1 MDSCKW
7 MSDVGGNGGGDDK
20 DAQDYLSKL
29 AKSILSKDKSKA
41 RPVPPGGN
49 LSSPSVQLPPS
60 GSTAPTAPREV
71 LRDSR
76 ATPATMPGPVAPP
89 PGPRRS
95 DVSRE
100 WVRKVEFYDEN
111 GHFLPGTILVFE
123 DGAMGVYKESNPAKD
138 YDIVYQLMDTGRA
151 VPQGIPLYNYEVEAV
166 GRLSEMHLS
175 QLVTGNRWDR
185 DMIVFHLVKYKDIAY
200 IPKHIDGTSQASG
213 SGVHALPTLE
223 GRSSAQ
229 VARPSESFLR
239 TEGAVSVAQ
248 EVEKPRET
256 RGRRLTIDFG
266 PNRRWDAVYWG
277 KDELG
282 HVVAHHTHE
291 KWSLM
296 HLDLNRFKDSVV
308 WGEMV
313 AEDQLQKME
322 KDIVGRG

>member
-1 MDSCKW
+1 MESRKW
-7 MSDVGGNGGGDDK
+7 MSDVGGEGGGDDK

-29 AKSILSKDKSKA
+29 AKSILSKDRSKS
-41 RPVPPGGN
+41 RPAPPGGN
-49 LSSPSVQLPPS
+49 VSSPAVPLPPS
-60 GSTAPTAPREV
+60 GTTSSREV
-71 LRDSR
+71 QRDPR
-76 ATPATMPGPVAPP
+76 PTPATMPGAGHP

-95 DVSRE
+95 EVSRE

-123 DGAMGVYKESNPAKD
+123 DGSMGVYKETNPVKE

-166 GRLSEMHLS
+166 GRLSELHLS
-175 QLVTGNRWDR
+175 QLVGSNRWDR

-200 IPKHIDGTSQASG
+200 IPKLIDGTSQASG
-213 SGVHALPTLE
+213 SGVHALPSLE
-223 GRSSAQ
+223 GRSSATVQ
-229 VARPSESFLR
+229 RPGEALLR
-239 TEGAVSVAQ
+239 SEGAVSVAH
-248 EVEKPRET
+248 EAEKPRET

-266 PNRRWDAVYWG
+266 PNRSWDAVYWG

-296 HLDLNRFKDSVV
+296 HLDLNRFKDSIV
-308 WGEMV
+308 WSDMV
-313 AEDQLQKME
+313 TDEKLQAME